1 MKALQ
6 IGMHWFPE
14 RAGGLDRVYHS
25 LAQSLPGAG
34 VDVRGLIVGGE
45 QASVDTAG
53 NIHSFAKASDSL
65 ISRVIASRR
74 ALAVELRDHRPDIV
88 AAHFA
93 LYVVGGLNLL
103 KGLPLAMHFHGPW
116 AEESGVEKA
125 SGMNTVIKRQVEK
138 SVYHRADKLI
148 VLSRAFRDVLTNVYG
163 IDPAKIAI
171 VPGCVDV
178 PHFDIAKSRRESR
191 ESLSLPVDRPII
203 FAVRRLVRRMGLEEL
218 IDAVALLKRKWP
230 DVTLV
235 IAGRGPLTAELQAR
249 ADAAGLTESVRLLGY
264 VSDEMLPELY
274 RAADISVVPTVALEG
289 FGLITIESLSAG
301 TPVLVT
307 PVGGLPEVVKQ
318 LSESLILSSTGAEAI
333 ADRLGEFFSGTIK
346 LPSAQECHAYALKNF
361 DLPVIARKTA
371 DVYQQVINRR

>member
-25 LAQSLPGAG
+25 LAQALPGAG
-34 VDVRGLIVGGE
+34 VQVRGLIAGGE
-45 QASVDTAG
+45 QATIDTAG
-53 NIHSFAKASDSL
+53 KIHSFARADDSL
-65 ISRVIASRR
+65 LSRVMASRR
-74 ALAVELRDHRPDIV
+74 ALAVELRKHRPDIV

-93 LYVVGGLNLL
+93 LYVVGGLDLL
-103 KGLPLAMHFHGPW
+103 KGYPLAMHFHGPW
-116 AEESGVEKA
+116 AEESGVERA
-125 SGMNTVIKRQVEK
+125 VGMNTAIKRKVEK

-148 VLSRAFRDVLTNVYG
+148 VLSRAFRDVLTNTYRV
-163 IDPAKIAI
+163 DPAKIAI

-178 PHFDIAKSRRESR
+178 PHFDISKTRSEARV
-191 ESLSLPVDRPII
+191 SLNLPLDRPII

-218 IDAVALLKRKWP
+218 IDAVVLLKRKQP
-230 DVTLV
+230 DVLLV

-249 ADAAGLTESVRLLGY
+249 AEAAGLKDSVRLLGY

-318 LSESLILSSTGAEAI
+318 LSENLILSNTGAQAI
-333 ADRLGEFFSGTIK
+333 ADRLGEFFAGTIR
-346 LPSAQECHAYALKNF
+346 LPNAQECRAYALENF
-361 DLPVIARKTA
+361 DLPVIAKKTA
-371 DVYQQVINRR
+371 AVYQQVIDQK